1 MNVGDV
7 ERGFALGKAESA
19 EQIAD
24 LERRLAEAQ
33 AEIEELRLT
42 LGRILVLSSERLGR
56 PHP

>member
-1 MNVGDV
+1 MKLSDV
-7 ERGFALGKAESA
+7 ERGAAIARAEAA
-19 EQIAD
+19 EQIA

-56 PHP
+56 PR